1 MSNHIEILKEINQN
15 AKMGMDSLTTV
26 INKVENSYSFM
37 DSEIKNILSD
47 FIRLQEKNI
56 DGLKEFL

>member
-47 FIRLQEKNI
+47 FIRLQEK
-56 DGLKEFL
+56 KH